1 MAFLGFHWTRLAFT
15 HYLVPVNERENF
27 RVLEISSGFPPL
39 PAADFFSYD
48 RAMERWIISQTRGVL
63 GHWGINLTHLQ
74 FSIWVLSWFGIESF
88 GSNPRSPLRGSP
100 GLFSSV
106 QSQHSERSFNPW
118 ATYVRR
124 SHPESILIFLSSLY
138 FGLRWQSRYINRKLV

>member
-27 RVLEISSGFPPL
+27 RVLEVSSGFPPL

-74 FSIWVLSWFGIESF
+74 FSIWVLSRFGIESF

-100 GLFSSV
+100 GLFRACNHSIQSV
-106 QSQHSERSFNPW
+106 HSIPELR
-118 ATYVRR
+118 TYVGRIR
-124 SHPESILIFLSSLY
+124 KAFWFFFPVCILGWDDSL
-138 FGLRWQSRYINRKLV
+138 GILTGN